1 MDWYLIG
8 RILGLVFWPSAVAVV
23 LYGLG
28 WVVAMPRAPHV
39 ANNIKRWFRL
49 AAFLGFATTLFFT
62 GRDFLEYTGAI
73 G

>member
-8 RILGLVFWPSAVAVV
+8 RILGVVFWPVAVAVA

-28 WVVAMPRAPHV
+28 WVVAMPRPPHV

-49 AAFLGFATTLFFT
+49 AAVLGFLATLFVT
-62 GRDFLEYTGAI
+62 ARDFLQYTGVI
-73 G
+73 T